1 MTGELGSK
9 LPDPDDAA
17 EIEEALNCGRHRP
30 PQPPRLH
37 SPLPAYWQRCELT
50 LAGRRRPLHRRH
62 EGGSVRRR
70 VRGSVPLLPGEQ
82 GGGARLRLPRPVPG
96 DAGMLRRE
104 RRLCASPSQI
114 PGQRHHTPSCRTARG
129 GARHCNGCSL
139 PAEVGA
145 SMVFL
150 HVVSLAPAAG
160 SQTTSRRRRSARPR
174 RRRRWPTETKRATRT
189 PGPAAALMANRPAR
203 GNDKLSS
210 TYFGLIMRQHTAFG
224 GRSVLVVRWHLRE
237 DLGQHHVYL

>member
-1 MTGELGSK
+1 M
-9 LPDPDDAA
+9 
-17 EIEEALNCGRHRP
+17 
-30 PQPPRLH
+30 
-37 SPLPAYWQRCELT
+37 
-50 LAGRRRPLHRRH
+50 
-62 EGGSVRRR
+62 RRR

-104 RRLCASPSQI
+104 RRLCASPSRI
-114 PGQRHHTPSCRTARG
+114 PGHHQPHSQLPHAQPEGT
-129 GARHCNGCSL
+129 RHCNGCSL

-145 SMVFL
+145 SMVLL
-150 HVVSLAPAAG
+150 HVVSLAPDAG
-160 SQTTSRRRRSARPR
+160 SQTTRRRRRSARPR

-203 GNDKLSS
+203 GNDNLSS
-210 TYFGLIMRQHTAFG
+210 TYFDLIMRQHTAFG
-224 GRSVLVVRWHLRE
+224 GRSVLVVGWHLRE